1 MRNATNLSTVS
12 IDEQIAALLAARGE
26 AKRQE
31 RLSYRNHTRGPLNTA
46 FKTLLTAG
54 LNPRAAAAAIKA
66 VEPTIAAATVKP
78 VATLT
83 HIPPQAAIGH
93 SNRFPLARQE
103 ARHENYRLY
112 ADDKGKMHYRETDK
126 LYVTVM
132 GSKQAKT
139 NGKLRFVI
147 LEDNPGM
154 TVAEFK
160 AELAKYTAKGLAG
173 YKYSDDVNYN
183 MKEGLLRIERD

>member
-1 MRNATNLSTVS
+1 MRNAINLSSAS

-26 AKRQE
+26 VKRNE
-31 RLSYRNHTRGPLNTA
+31 RLTYRNHTRGPLNDA
-46 FKTLLTAG
+46 FRKLISAG
-54 LNPRAAAAAIKA
+54 LNARAAAAAIKA
-66 VEPTIAAATVKP
+66 VEPTIAAAAIKP

-93 SNRFPLARQE
+93 NKKWPTARRE
-103 ARHENYRLY
+103 AQQENYRLY
-112 ADDKGKMHYRETDK
+112 ADHKGKMNYRDTDK
-126 LYVTVM
+126 LFVTVL
-132 GSKQAKT
+132 GAKQAET
-139 NGKLRFVI
+139 AGKLRFDI
-147 LEDNPGM
+147 LETNPGM

-183 MKEGLLRIERD
+183 MKEGLLRIERE

>member
-1 MRNATNLSTVS
+1 MRNAINLSSAS

-26 AKRQE
+26 ATRNE
-31 RLSYRNHTRGPLNTA
+31 RLTYRAHTRGPLNDA
-46 FKTLLTAG
+46 FRKLLSAG
-54 LNPRAAAAAIKA
+54 LNARAAAAAIKA
-66 VEPTIAAATVKP
+66 VEPTIAATIKP
-78 VATLT
+78 VSTLT

-112 ADDKGKMHYRETDK
+112 ADEKGKMHYRDTDK
-126 LYVTVM
+126 LFVTVM
-132 GSKQAKT
+132 GAKQAKT
-139 NGKLRFVI
+139 DGKLRFDI
-147 LEDNPGM
+147 LEANPGM

-160 AELAKYTAKGLAG
+160 AELAKYTAKGLSG
-173 YKYSDDVNYN
+173 YKYSGDVNHN